1 MNAGTE
7 SRVAHDAAAS
17 RFTISVD
24 GQQAELQYQR
34 EGEVMVITHT
44 EVPPAIGGRGIA
56 AQLAKVALEYA
67 RAQGWKVRPACA
79 FAEAYLRKHNEYSD
93 LLA

>member
-24 GQQAELQYQR
+24 GQQAELHYRR
-34 EGEVMVITHT
+34 EGAVMVITHT

-56 AQLAKVALEYA
+56 AQLAKAALEHA